1 MSGPPEDGDDHGGAV
16 SATDGGRLLKVSA
29 AAGTVRAL
37 AVVTTG
43 VVEEARRRHG
53 TYPTATA
60 ALGRTLTGALLLGGT
75 MKDEERLSIEL
86 VGDGPLRR
94 VMASTTGS
102 GSVRGYVARPATHLP
117 SKNGK
122 LDVAGAIG
130 SGMLCVIRTQPWNKE
145 PYRSVMQLVSGEIGQ
160 DLAHYLV
167 TSEQIPSAV
176 GLGVFVN
183 REGDVGAAGG
193 FLVQRM
199 DGAEDAVM
207 RQVERNVAA
216 LPQVTTLIR
225 EGATPQDI
233 LDAVLAGLDMHPLAE
248 QGTRFACPCTRERV
262 FGAILLLGRDEIGD
276 MIAHDGGAE
285 VTCEFCAE
293 RYVVSSDELRMLIT
307 EAEGAA

>member
-1 MSGPPEDGDDHGGAV
+1 MSEGENGG
-16 SATDGGRLLKVSA
+16 TLIKVSA

-37 AVVTTG
+37 AAVTTG

-94 VMASTTGS
+94 VMASTTGT
-102 GSVRGYVARPATHLP
+102 GTVRGYVARPATHLP
-117 SKNGK
+117 SKAGK

-145 PYRSVMQLVSGEIGQ
+145 PYRSIMRLVSGEIAQ

-167 TSEQIPSAV
+167 SSEQIPSAV
-176 GLGVFVN
+176 SLGVFVN

-193 FLVQRM
+193 FLVQM
-199 DGAEDAVM
+199 LSGADDAVM
-207 RQVERNVAA
+207 RHVEHTVAG
-216 LPQVTTLIR
+216 LPPVTTMVR
-225 EGATPQDI
+225 DGATGNDI
-233 LDAVLAGLDMHPLAE
+233 LAAVLSGLDVEPLHV

-262 FGAILLLGRDEIGD
+262 FGAILLLGRAEIDD
-276 MIAHDGGAE
+276 MIARDGGAE

-293 RYVVSSDELRMLIT
+293 RYAVTADELRMLI
-307 EAEGAA
+307 AEPEGTA